1 MFGLWIFTK
10 KIKETFFLMLQ
21 GSDFVILTLTG
32 LLIYVIEL
40 VNQIKTVLS
49 RKFWGWE
56 KPCSL
61 RKIYSLLALKLSNS
75 VSS

>member
-49 RKFWGWE
+49 RKF
-56 KPCSL
+56 
-61 RKIYSLLALKLSNS
+61 
-75 VSS
+75 